1 MNDIHALTGAYAV
14 DALSDAERADFEQ
27 HLAQCAECRAE
38 VASLQEAAALL
49 PLVSETPAAPAS
61 VRAAVLQGI
70 NQVRPLPPVGP
81 EPVHPERPVV
91 HGETA
96 EPGEPAA
103 ASNVVPMRRRRL
115 RTALVAAAAAV
126 VVATGVGVTAQQLG
140 DHGDEP
146 SVADPTQSPTDD
158 VVASVLSAS
167 DVQAAHPAGGAQL
180 PEGAE
185 ATVHWSEDVGRAV
198 IVTSGM
204 PALDPSQVY
213 QLWFQ
218 SADDE
223 MLPAGVMTGEGNQ
236 ALPLE
241 GDADAAEA
249 VGITIEPAPGATTPG
264 SNPIA
269 YFSFESA

>member
-14 DALSDAERADFEQ
+14 DALSDAERAEFEE
-27 HLAQCAECRAE
+27 HLALCADCRAE

-49 PLVSETPAAPAS
+49 PLVSETPVPAS
-61 VRAAVLQGI
+61 LRASVLDSI
-70 NQVRPLPPVGP
+70 AQVRPLPPVGP
-81 EPVHPERPVV
+81 EPLH
-91 HGETA
+91 
-96 EPGEPAA
+96 PAA
-103 ASNVVPMRRRRL
+103 PSAAHSVAAPPAAPSNVVPMRRRRL

-140 DHGDEP
+140 DDGRDGP
-146 SVADPTQSPTDD
+146 SIADPTQGPTDSD
-158 VVASVLSAS
+158 VAAVLAAS
-167 DVQAAHPAGGAQL
+167 DVKVAHPAAGAQL
-180 PEGAE
+180 PPGAE
-185 ATVHWSEDVGRAV
+185 ATVHWSDDVGRAV

-223 MLPAGVMTGEGNQ
+223 MLPAGTMTGDSDRP
-236 ALPLE
+236 LPLE
-241 GDADAAEA
+241 GDADAAKA
-249 VGITIEPAPGATTPG
+249 VGITIEAAPGVPAPTQ
-264 SNPIA
+264 NPIA